1 MIIKL
6 LGTWKNVK
14 KMRRIIL
21 LTQAVLC
28 TVNLFSQNVVTGRLK
43 ETSGEAVAYANAV
56 ILNVPDSA
64 FISGCTSDDS
74 GIFTFAHIP
83 AGHFILKLSYLGYN
97 DHIQNVTVEKG
108 KTNVGTILL
117 QEATEALDEVTV
129 IANRLRVYN
138 KGGNLVTD
146 IANSTLRNIGSAKEV
161 MKHIPGV
168 ITTKD
173 KYEVFGKG
181 SPVIYINNKKVRDNN
196 ELQMLKSTDILNVE
210 VITNPGAGYDADT
223 RAVVKITTNKKRS
236 NGLMAQVDA
245 EAAQSNHFSHNE
257 SASISYQLNK
267 LNVFGSYR
275 FDHIKEDIKYDV
287 TQTSHEKKLTYNE
300 ISSSKY
306 TDKSNEHSY
315 SAGMN
320 YDFDERNSIGIQYAG
335 YDSHLK
341 TVSRPEE
348 DWIKMYEDN
357 TLFADNNNALSGKD
371 NSQFHNVSMYYQTQ
385 ATDKLS
391 IQIDADYAYNK
402 VKSHELVKEAFNLT
416 DAMEETNTYSHNSSK
431 MYAAKGVFHYTF
443 NNNHSLEWGVDY
455 SNVGIAGESQN
466 PEGKITSDEYDN
478 REDKY
483 AVFALYRTQYKK
495 LQGEMGGRYEYVQSQ
510 TTDFGEIVG
519 KKNYSDFLPSL
530 SLSLPISKVGLSLNF
545 TNRIQRPSFDQ
556 LNNKVKYNNQFHQ
569 EKGNPNLTP
578 QKIYDVDFSVK
589 YSALHFRLNYQYI
602 KNFIYTT
609 AEQSD
614 ETGGSSIWYTTN
626 APRYEL
632 LGAVLVASPTF
643 GCWRPTLTAGIY
655 KPFLTLDYL
664 GSPLDYNKP
673 YGLFSLQNEFTLP
686 KDFVLRADLQWN
698 TKGNRGIYYMK
709 SFGYSEISVQKS
721 FLSDCLHLTLRGEDL
736 FNWSK
741 TKDTKYLNYLVSN
754 RATNPY
760 GRRVVFS
767 ISWNFNNFK
776 TKFKGI
782 GAGEDEK
789 NRL

>member
-1 MIIKL
+1 MF
-6 LGTWKNVK
+6 
-14 KMRRIIL
+14 
-21 LTQAVLC
+21 A
-28 TVNLFSQNVVTGRLK
+28 QNVVTGNIK
-43 ETSGEAVAYANAV
+43 SVSGEPMAYANAI
-56 ILNVPDSA
+56 ILNVSDS
-64 FISGCTSDDS
+64 IYVGGCTSNDS
-74 GIFTFAHIP
+74 GIFTFAHIS
-83 AGHFILKLSYLGYN
+83 AGSFILKLSYLGYN
-97 DHIQNVTVEKG
+97 DYLQNITIKEG

-117 QEATEALDEVTV
+117 EEATESLNEITV

-146 IANSTLRNIGSAKEV
+146 ITNSTLRNIGSAKEV

-168 ITTKD
+168 IATKD

-181 SPVIYINNKKVRDNN
+181 NPVIYINSKKVRDSN

-236 NGLMAQVDA
+236 NGLMARVDA
-245 EAAQSNHFSHNE
+245 EAAQSNHFSQNE
-257 SASISYQLNK
+257 GVSISYQLDK

-275 FDHIKEDIKYDV
+275 FDQIKEDIKYDV
-287 TQTSHEKKLTYNE
+287 TQTSYEKELTYNE

-315 SAGMN
+315 SAGIN
-320 YDFDERNSIGIQYAG
+320 YDFDEQNSLGIQYTG
-335 YDSHLK
+335 YDYRLK
-341 TVSRPEE
+341 TISRPEE
-348 DWIKMYEDN
+348 DWIKIFEN
-357 TLFADNNNALSGKD
+357 KTLLADNNNALSGKD
-371 NSQFHNVSMYYQTQ
+371 DSQFHNVSMYYQKQ
-385 ATDKLS
+385 VTDKLS

-402 VKSHELVKEAFNLT
+402 LKSHELVMETSNLISV
-416 DAMEETNTYSHNSSK
+416 MEETNTYSHNSSK
-431 MYAAKGVFHYTF
+431 VYAAKGVFDYTLHD
-443 NNNHSLEWGVDY
+443 NQSLKWGADY
-455 SNVGIAGESQN
+455 SNVRIAGKSQN
-466 PEGKITSDEYDN
+466 PEGKIANDEYDN

-483 AVFALYRTQYKK
+483 ATFAQYSMQYKK
-495 LQGEMGGRYEYVQSQ
+495 LQGEIGVRYEYVQSR
-510 TTDFGEIVG
+510 TTDFDKVIG

-530 SLSLPISKVGLSLNF
+530 SLSLPVSKVGLSLNF

-556 LNNKVKYNNQFHQ
+556 LNNKIKYNNQFHQ

-589 YSALHFRLNYQYI
+589 YSMLHFRLNYQYI
-602 KNFIYTT
+602 KDFIYTT

-614 ETGGSSIWYTTN
+614 EIGGSSIWYTTN
-626 APRYEL
+626 TPRYEL
-632 LGAVLVASPTF
+632 LGAVLVASPTV
-643 GCWRPTLTAGIY
+643 GCWRPTLTTGIY

-686 KDFVLRADLQWN
+686 KEIVLRADLQWN

-709 SFGYSEISVQKS
+709 SFGYSEISIQKS

-741 TKDTKYLNYLVSN
+741 TNDTKYLSYLVSN
-754 RATNPY
+754 RTTNSY

-767 ISWNFNNFK
+767 IAWNLNSFK
-776 TKFKGI
+776 TKFKGA
-782 GAGEDEK
+782 GAGEDEI

>member
-1 MIIKL
+1 M
-6 LGTWKNVK
+6 K
-14 KMRRIIL
+14 KIFLIVLIL
-21 LTQAVLC
+21 INTYCMFA
-28 TVNLFSQNVVTGRLK
+28 QNVVTGNIK
-43 ETSGEAVAYANAV
+43 SVSGEPIAYANAI
-56 ILNVPDSA
+56 ILNIPDSI
-64 FISGCTSDDS
+64 FVGGCTSNDF
-74 GIFTFAHIP
+74 GIFTLTDIP
-83 AGHFILKLSYLGYN
+83 TGDFILKLSYLGFKDY
-97 DHIQNVTVEKG
+97 IQNITIEKG

-181 SPVIYINNKKVRDNN
+181 SPVIYVNNKKVRDNN
-196 ELQMLKSTDILNVE
+196 ELQMLKSTDILHVE

-245 EAAQSNHFSHNE
+245 EVAQSNYFSHNE
-257 SASISYQLNK
+257 GASISYQLNK

-275 FDHIKEDIKYDV
+275 FDHVKEDIKYDV
-287 TQTSHEKKLTYNE
+287 TQTSYEKELTYSE

-320 YDFDERNSIGIQYAG
+320 YDFDDRNSIGVQYMG
-335 YDSHLK
+335 YDSHLN
-341 TVSRPEE
+341 TISRPEE
-348 DWIKMYEDN
+348 DWIKIFENN

-385 ATDKLS
+385 VTDKLS

-402 VKSHELVKEAFNLT
+402 LKSHELVMETSNLIN
-416 DAMEETNTYSHNSSK
+416 AMEETNTYSHNSSK
-431 MYAAKGVFHYTF
+431 VYAGKGIFNYTF
-443 NNNHSLEWGVDY
+443 QDNQSLEWGVDY
-455 SNVGIAGESQN
+455 SNVRIAGESQN
-466 PEGKITSDEYDN
+466 PEGKIANDEYDN

-483 AVFALYRTQYKK
+483 ATFAQYSMQYKK
-495 LQGEMGGRYEYVQSQ
+495 LKGEVGVRYEYVQSQ
-510 TTDFGEIVG
+510 TTDFGKVIG

-530 SLSLPISKVGLSLNF
+530 SLSLPISKVDLSLNF
-545 TNRIQRPSFDQ
+545 TNRMQRPSFEQ

-589 YSALHFRLNYQYI
+589 YSMLHFRLNYQYI

-626 APRYEL
+626 TPRYEL

-643 GCWRPTLTAGIY
+643 GCWRPTLTAGVY
-655 KPFLTLDYL
+655 KPFLTLGYL

-686 KDFVLRADLQWN
+686 KYFVLRADLQWN

-721 FLSDCLHLTLRGEDL
+721 FLSDRLHLTLRGEDL

-741 TKDTKYLNYLVSN
+741 TKDTKYLSYLVSN
-754 RATNPY
+754 RATNSY

-776 TKFKGI
+776 TKFKGT
-782 GAGEDEK
+782 GAGEDEI

>member
-1 MIIKL
+1 MNLKHAL
-6 LGTWKNVK
+6 LL
-14 KMRRIIL
+14 IL
-21 LTQAVLC
+21 ATLYTI
-28 TVNLFSQNVVTGRLK
+28 NSFSQNVLTGRLK
-43 ETSGEAVAYANAV
+43 DATGEAVVYANA
-56 ILNVPDSA
+56 ILLNVPDSA
-64 FISGCTSDDS
+64 FISGCTSNDS
-74 GIFTFAHIP
+74 GVFTFNDIP
-83 AGHFILKLSYLGYN
+83 AGDFILKLSCLGYN
-97 DHIQNVTVEKG
+97 DYIQNISIKKG
-108 KTNVGTILL
+108 SNHAGTILL
-117 QEATEALDEVTV
+117 HDITAALDEVTV
-129 IANRLRVYN
+129 TANRLRVYN

-146 IANSTLRNIGSAKEV
+146 IANSPLRNIGSAKEV
-161 MKHIPGV
+161 MKHIPGI

-210 VITNPGAGYDADT
+210 VITNPGAGYDAET

-236 NGLMAQVDA
+236 NGLMAQLDA
-245 EAAQSNHFSHNE
+245 EGAQSNHFSHNE
-257 SASISYQLNK
+257 GVSVSYLMNK
-267 LNVFGSYR
+267 LNIFGSYR
-275 FDHIKEDIKYDV
+275 FERNKEDIKYDV
-287 TQTSHEKKLTYNE
+287 TQTSYEKELTYDE

-306 TDKSNEHSY
+306 TDKSNQHSY
-315 SAGMN
+315 SAGMS
-320 YDFDERNSIGIQYAG
+320 YDFNERNSIGVQYTG
-335 YDSHLK
+335 YDSQLK
-341 TVSRPEE
+341 TSSRPEE
-348 DWIKMYEDN
+348 DWIRMYEGN
-357 TLFADNNNALSGKD
+357 TLFADNTNTLSGKD
-371 NSQFHNVSMYYQTQ
+371 NSQFHNISMYYQTQ

-402 VKSHELVKEAFNLT
+402 LKSHELVTEMFNLT
-416 DAMEETNTYSHNSSK
+416 NTTETTNTYSHNSSK
-431 MYAAKGVFHYTF
+431 MYAAKGTF
-443 NNNHSLEWGVDY
+443 NYAFNDIHSLEWGVDY
-455 SNVGIAGESQN
+455 SNVRITGESQN
-466 PEGKITSDEYDN
+466 PEGKIANDEYDN

-483 AVFALYRTQYKK
+483 AAFAQYHMQYKK
-495 LQGEMGGRYEYVQSQ
+495 LQSEIGIRYEYVQSR
-510 TTDFGEIVG
+510 TTDFGEMIG

-530 SLSLPISKVGLSLNF
+530 SLSLPISKVDLSLNF

-578 QKIYDVDFSVK
+578 QKIYDMDFSVK
-589 YSALHFRLNYQYI
+589 YSVLHFRMNYQYI
-602 KNFIYTT
+602 KDFIYTT

-643 GCWRPTLTAGIY
+643 GCWRPTLTAGVY

-721 FLSDCLHLTLRGEDL
+721 FLSDRLHLTLRGEDL

-741 TKDTKYLNYLVSN
+741 TKDTKYLSYLVSN
-754 RATNPY
+754 RATNQY
-760 GRRVVFS
+760 GRRVTFS

-776 TKFKGI
+776 TKFKGT

>member
-1 MIIKL
+1 MKNAKNLKHAL
-6 LGTWKNVK
+6 LL
-14 KMRRIIL
+14 IL
-21 LTQAVLC
+21 ATLC
-28 TVNLFSQNVVTGRLK
+28 TINSFSQNVLTGRLK
-43 ETSGEAVAYANAV
+43 DATGEAVVYANA
-56 ILNVPDSA
+56 ILLNVPDSA
-64 FISGCTSDDS
+64 FISGCTSNDS
-74 GIFTFAHIP
+74 GVFTFNDIP
-83 AGHFILKLSYLGYN
+83 AGDFILKLSCLGYN
-97 DHIQNVTVEKG
+97 DYIQNISIKKG
-108 KTNVGTILL
+108 SNHTGTILL
-117 QEATEALDEVTV
+117 HDIAAALDEVTV
-129 IANRLRVYN
+129 TANRLRVYN

-146 IANSTLRNIGSAKEV
+146 IANSPLRNIGSAKEV
-161 MKHIPGV
+161 MKHIPGI

-236 NGLMAQVDA
+236 NGLMAQLDA
-245 EAAQSNHFSHNE
+245 EGAQSNHFSHNE
-257 SASISYQLNK
+257 GVSVSYLMNK
-267 LNVFGSYR
+267 LNIFGSYR
-275 FDHIKEDIKYDV
+275 FERTKEDIKYDV
-287 TQTSHEKKLTYNE
+287 TQTSYEKELTYDE

-306 TDKSNEHSY
+306 TDKSNQHSY
-315 SAGMN
+315 SAGMS
-320 YDFDERNSIGIQYAG
+320 YDFNERNSIGVQYTG
-335 YDSHLK
+335 YDSQLK
-341 TVSRPEE
+341 TSSRPEE
-348 DWIKMYEDN
+348 DWIRMYEGN
-357 TLFADNNNALSGKD
+357 TLFADNTNTLSGKD
-371 NSQFHNVSMYYQTQ
+371 NSQFHNISMYYQTQ

-402 VKSHELVKEAFNLT
+402 LKSHELVTEMFNLT
-416 DAMEETNTYSHNSSK
+416 NTTETTNTYSHNSSK
-431 MYAAKGVFHYTF
+431 MYAAKGTF
-443 NNNHSLEWGVDY
+443 NYAFNDIHSLEWGVDY
-455 SNVGIAGESQN
+455 SNVRITGESQN
-466 PEGKITSDEYDN
+466 PEGKIANDEYDN

-483 AVFALYRTQYKK
+483 AAFAQYHMQYKK
-495 LQGEMGGRYEYVQSQ
+495 LQSEIGIRYEYVQSQ
-510 TTDFGEIVG
+510 TTDFGEMIG

-530 SLSLPISKVGLSLNF
+530 SLSLPISKVDLSLNF

-578 QKIYDVDFSVK
+578 QKIYDMDFSVK
-589 YSALHFRLNYQYI
+589 YSVLHFRMNYQYI
-602 KNFIYTT
+602 KDFIYTT

-643 GCWRPTLTAGIY
+643 GCWRPTLTAGVY

-721 FLSDCLHLTLRGEDL
+721 FLSDRLHLTLRGEDL

-741 TKDTKYLNYLVSN
+741 TMDTKYLSYLVSN
-754 RATNPY
+754 RATNQY
-760 GRRVVFS
+760 GRRVTFS

-776 TKFKGI
+776 TKFKGT

>member
-1 MIIKL
+1 MNLKHAL
-6 LGTWKNVK
+6 LL
-14 KMRRIIL
+14 IL
-21 LTQAVLC
+21 ATLYTI
-28 TVNLFSQNVVTGRLK
+28 NSFSQNELTGRLK
-43 ETSGEAVAYANAV
+43 DATGEAVVYANAV
-56 ILNVPDSA
+56 LLNVPDSA
-64 FISGCTSDDS
+64 FISGCTSNDS
-74 GIFTFAHIP
+74 GVFTFNDIP
-83 AGHFILKLSYLGYN
+83 AGDFILKLSCLGYN
-97 DHIQNVTVEKG
+97 DYIQNISIKKG
-108 KTNVGTILL
+108 SNHAGTILL
-117 QEATEALDEVTV
+117 HDIAAALDEVTV
-129 IANRLRVYN
+129 TANRLRVYN

-146 IANSTLRNIGSAKEV
+146 IANSPLRNIGSAKEV
-161 MKHIPGV
+161 MKHIPGI

-236 NGLMAQVDA
+236 NGLMAQLDA
-245 EAAQSNHFSHNE
+245 EGAQSNHFSHNE
-257 SASISYQLNK
+257 GVSVSYLMNK
-267 LNVFGSYR
+267 LNIFGSYR
-275 FDHIKEDIKYDV
+275 FERTKEDIKYDV
-287 TQTSHEKKLTYNE
+287 TQTSYEKELTYDE

-306 TDKSNEHSY
+306 TDKSNQHSY
-315 SAGMN
+315 SAGMS
-320 YDFDERNSIGIQYAG
+320 YDFNERNSIGVQYTG
-335 YDSHLK
+335 YDSQLK
-341 TVSRPEE
+341 TSSRPEE
-348 DWIKMYEDN
+348 DWIRMYEGN
-357 TLFADNNNALSGKD
+357 TLFADNTNTLSGKD
-371 NSQFHNVSMYYQTQ
+371 NSQFHNISMYYQTQ

-391 IQIDADYAYNK
+391 IQIDADYAYNRL
-402 VKSHELVKEAFNLT
+402 KSHELVKEVFNLT
-416 DAMEETNTYSHNSSK
+416 NAVEETNTYSHNSSK
-431 MYAAKGVFHYTF
+431 MYAAKGTF
-443 NNNHSLEWGVDY
+443 NYAFNDIHSLEWGLDY
-455 SNVGIAGESQN
+455 SNVRIEGESQN
-466 PEGKITSDEYDN
+466 PEGKIANDEYDN

-483 AVFALYRTQYKK
+483 AAFAQYSMQYKK
-495 LQGEMGGRYEYVQSQ
+495 LQSEIGIRYEYVQSQ
-510 TTDFGEIVG
+510 TTDFGEIIG

-530 SLSLPISKVGLSLNF
+530 SLSLPISKVDLSLNF

-578 QKIYDVDFSVK
+578 QKIYDMDFSVK
-589 YSALHFRLNYQYI
+589 YSVLHFRMNYQYI
-602 KNFIYTT
+602 KDFIYTT

-643 GCWRPTLTAGIY
+643 GCWRPTLTAGVY

-721 FLSDCLHLTLRGEDL
+721 FLSDRLHLTLRGEDL

-741 TKDTKYLNYLVSN
+741 TKDTKYLSYLVSN
-754 RATNPY
+754 RATNQY
-760 GRRVVFS
+760 GRQVTFS

-776 TKFKGI
+776 TKFKGT

>member
-1 MIIKL
+1 MNLKHAFL
-6 LGTWKNVK
+6 L
-14 KMRRIIL
+14 IL
-21 LTQAVLC
+21 ATLYTI
-28 TVNLFSQNVVTGRLK
+28 NSFGQNELTGRLK
-43 ETSGEAVAYANAV
+43 DATGEAVVYANA
-56 ILNVPDSA
+56 ILLNVPDSA
-64 FISGCTSDDS
+64 FISGCTSNDS
-74 GIFTFAHIP
+74 GVFTFNDIP
-83 AGHFILKLSYLGYN
+83 AGDFILKLSCLGYN
-97 DHIQNVTVEKG
+97 DYIQNISIKKG
-108 KTNVGTILL
+108 SNHTGTILL
-117 QEATEALDEVTV
+117 HDIAAALDEVTV
-129 IANRLRVYN
+129 TANRLRVYN

-146 IANSTLRNIGSAKEV
+146 IANSPLRNIGSAKEV
-161 MKHIPGV
+161 MKHIPGI

-236 NGLMAQVDA
+236 NGLMAQLDA
-245 EAAQSNHFSHNE
+245 EGAQSNHFSHNE
-257 SASISYQLNK
+257 GVSVSYLMNK
-267 LNVFGSYR
+267 LNIFGSYR
-275 FDHIKEDIKYDV
+275 FERTKEDIKYDV
-287 TQTSHEKKLTYNE
+287 TQTSYEKELTYDE

-306 TDKSNEHSY
+306 TDKSNQHSY
-315 SAGMN
+315 SAGMS
-320 YDFDERNSIGIQYAG
+320 YDFNERNSIGVQYTG
-335 YDSHLK
+335 YDSQLK
-341 TVSRPEE
+341 TSSRPEE
-348 DWIKMYEDN
+348 DWIRMYEGN
-357 TLFADNNNALSGKD
+357 ALFADNNNALSGKD
-371 NSQFHNVSMYYQTQ
+371 NSQFHNISMYYQTQ

-391 IQIDADYAYNK
+391 IQIDADYAYNRL
-402 VKSHELVKEAFNLT
+402 KSHELVKEVFNLT
-416 DAMEETNTYSHNSSK
+416 NAVEETNTYSHNSSK
-431 MYAAKGVFHYTF
+431 MYAAKGTF
-443 NNNHSLEWGVDY
+443 NYAFNDIHSLEWGLDY
-455 SNVGIAGESQN
+455 SNVRIEGESQN
-466 PEGKITSDEYDN
+466 PEGKIANDEYDN

-483 AVFALYRTQYKK
+483 AAFAQYSMQYKK
-495 LQGEMGGRYEYVQSQ
+495 LQSEIGIRYEYVQSR
-510 TTDFGEIVG
+510 TTDFGEIIG

-530 SLSLPISKVGLSLNF
+530 SLSLPISKVDLSLNF

-578 QKIYDVDFSVK
+578 QKIYDMDFSVK
-589 YSALHFRLNYQYI
+589 YSVLHFRMNYQYI
-602 KNFIYTT
+602 KDFIYTT

-643 GCWRPTLTAGIY
+643 GCWRPTLTAGVY

-698 TKGNRGIYYMK
+698 TNGNRGIYYMK
-709 SFGYSEISVQKS
+709 SFGYSELSLQKS
-721 FLSDCLHLTLRGEDL
+721 FLSDRLHLTLRGEDL

-741 TKDTKYLNYLVSN
+741 TKDTKYLSYLVSN
-754 RATNPY
+754 RATNQY
-760 GRRVVFS
+760 GRRVTFS

-776 TKFKGI
+776 TKFKGT